1 MSEGKRSGVLL
12 VVSGPSGAG
21 KGTVCAAL
29 RKIRDDLKLSVSVTT
44 RAPRPGEVDGVHYF
58 FKTVEE
64 FAEMRERG
72 EFLEWAKV
80 YDNFYGT
87 PISFVKKTLEEGG
100 DMLLEIDIQGALNV
114 KKLIPEAVLVFI
126 VPPSIEIL
134 HKRLADRGTESPEAL
149 AKRCAAATAELDYM
163 EHYDYLVINDEID
176 RATEDVAG
184 ILAAEARRVSRN
196 MYAHKMLLEG
206 KEI

>member
-1 MSEGKRSGVLL
+1 MSNNKRAGVLL

-21 KGTVCAAL
+21 KGTVCTAL
-29 RKIRDDLKLSVSVTT
+29 RKVRPDLKLSISVTT
-44 RAPRPGEVDGVHYF
+44 RQPRQGEVDGVHYF

-64 FAEMRERG
+64 FNTMRQQG

-87 PISFVKKTLEEGG
+87 PISFVKKTLEEGS

-134 HKRLADRGTESPEAL
+134 HKRLADRGTETPESL

-163 EHYDYLVINDEID
+163 EHYDYLVINDQID
-176 RATEDVAG
+176 RATDDVAM
-184 ILAAEARRVSRN
+184 ILAAEARRLTRN
-196 MYAHKMLLEG
+196 AHAHKMLLEG
-206 KEI
+206 EEL